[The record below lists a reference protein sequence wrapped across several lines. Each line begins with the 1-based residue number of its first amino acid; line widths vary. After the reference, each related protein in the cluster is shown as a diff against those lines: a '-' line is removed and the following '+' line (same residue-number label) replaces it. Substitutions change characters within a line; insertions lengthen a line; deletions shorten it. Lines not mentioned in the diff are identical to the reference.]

1 MPHRTRVSLAL
12 KSLMR
17 GSYCELTRARAAGLE
32 ASEPAAVPRVIKLT
46 GLSAEEVRGLASE
59 VSQEVT
65 GTEERLALTRRER
78 ELV

>member
-1 MPHRTRVSLAL
+1 M
-12 KSLMR
+12 
-17 GSYCELTRARAAGLE
+17 
-32 ASEPAAVPRVIKLT
+32 PRVIKLT